1 MKIQALTFSPTGTSA
16 RVIEG
21 IMSGVGEKTGRD
33 VALLDLTLK
42 ESVEMTFDADDVVLI
57 SGPVYGGKLAPI
69 AKQRLGGMKG
79 AGTRCIVVA
88 VYGNRAFENAVT
100 DFASFVEERGFTVVG
115 VGAFVGEHSYSTDE
129 TPIAAGRPDA
139 ADMEEARKF
148 GRAIGEKITADTLAK
163 IDAAGLKDIPAPAES
178 LANFKAFVMDY
189 QRQQAESPRV
199 YLPVVD
205 EELCNGCGSCVD
217 VCPTGAI
224 AADGIGLDAAK
235 CIKCCACVKECP
247 QGARTLYTPFA
258 KVLSANFNARK
269 APVWIV

>member
-21 IMSGVGEKTGRD
+21 ISAGVGERTGMD

-42 ESVEMTFDADDVVLI
+42 ESVEMTYGKDDVVLL

-69 AKQRLGGMKG
+69 AKQRLGGIKG

-88 VYGNRAFENAVT
+88 VYGNRAFENAVA
-100 DFASFVEERGFTVVG
+100 DFASFAEERGFTVVG
-115 VGAFVGEHSYSTDE
+115 AGAFVGEHSYSTEE

-139 ADMEEARKF
+139 ADMDEARKF
-148 GRAIGEKITADTLAK
+148 GLLIGEKIVADTLAK
-163 IDAAGLKDIPAPAES
+163 IDAACLKDIPAPAES
-178 LANFKAFVMDY
+178 MANFKAFVMDY
-189 QRQQAESPRV
+189 QRQQAEAPQV
-199 YLPVVD
+199 YLPGVD

-224 AADGIGLDAAK
+224 AADGIGLDAGK

-258 KVLSANFNARK
+258 KVLSANFNVRK
-269 APVWIV
+269 APEWIV